1 MMKDTE
7 LLLLSQERYKF
18 LENPKGYILNLH
30 KYDLDKPIKKWYET
44 KNHYNKRLTEYNK
57 LKKLNDAAIKK
68 EIEKYTQP
76 MYIHYKG
83 QKLEVPNDFYISYC
97 SADTEAYLNYLYEED
112 CKKNIVTD
120 EDREKA
126 RLLDCNLDYNYLQEI
141 INKINKNPDLN
152 VTIKTKDGATIH
164 INAIPKQEDKD
175 DLAAFKELFVE
186 VPKVK

>member
-1 MMKDTE
+1 MSQKKVLTLLFGKNSQTAVSQRSLLKRLRSLV
-7 LLLLSQERYKF
+7 LLLI
-18 LENPKGYILNLH
+18 G
-30 KYDLDKPIKKWYET
+30 
-44 KNHYNKRLTEYNK
+44 
-57 LKKLNDAAIKK
+57 
-68 EIEKYTQP
+68 
-76 MYIHYKG
+76 
-83 QKLEVPNDFYISYC
+83 
-97 SADTEAYLNYLYEED
+97 

-126 RLLDCNLDYNYLQEI
+126 RLLDCNLDYNYLQEL

-175 DLAAFKELFVE
+175 DLAFKELFVE

>member
-1 MMKDTE
+1 MIKDTE

-68 EIEKYTQP
+68 RIEKYTQP
-76 MYIHYKG
+76 TYIYYKG

-97 SADTEAYLNYLYEED
+97 CADTEAYLDYLYEED

-126 RLLDCNLDYNYLQEI
+126 RLLDCNLDYNYLQEL

-152 VTIKTKDGATIH
+152 VTVKTKDGATIH